1 MKATSQVAHLP
12 SEMANHLGLGAG
24 AFTTLGELGWQAG
37 QGLRTGA
44 NRFFYCMALGDESET
59 ELVEVD
65 PWLSSTPLRLP
76 GYLLAP
82 VIRKQQDLSG
92 ELVATETP
100 GRVLLLGGHAL
111 PEDIDSALRQG
122 VRTDVLPLSG
132 AAASLVRR
140 AALMSTGSVGS
151 ERSVPELSAVVTNI
165 RSADPARP
173 DRQPRYWYQL
183 PPLAPRHRPEVFMA
197 RINHLH
203 PLAVLNRGHIVDAN
217 FSTFWPVGATTLSNA
232 ALMALLNSSWASAM
246 LESTATVLGG
256 GGLKVEATHLRSLPI
271 PLLTSEECS
280 ALNRVG
286 TALARPGV
294 EVERVR
300 AAANELLGAA
310 LQRAG
315 AVDDAIE
322 ALRITARQK
331 LGMRNPRVSA

>member
-1 MKATSQVAHLP
+1 M
-12 SEMANHLGLGAG
+12 
-24 AFTTLGELGWQAG
+24 
-37 QGLRTGA
+37 
-44 NRFFYCMALGDESET
+44 
-59 ELVEVD
+59 
-65 PWLSSTPLRLP
+65 
-76 GYLLAP
+76 
-82 VIRKQQDLSG
+82 
-92 ELVATETP
+92 
-100 GRVLLLGGHAL
+100 
-111 PEDIDSALRQG
+111 
-122 VRTDVLPLSG
+122 
-132 AAASLVRR
+132 
-140 AALMSTGSVGS
+140 
-151 ERSVPELSAVVTNI
+151 
-165 RSADPARP
+165 
-173 DRQPRYWYQL
+173 
-183 PPLAPRHRPEVFMA
+183 
-197 RINHLH
+197 
-203 PLAVLNRGHIVDAN
+203 
-217 FSTFWPVGATTLSNA
+217 SNA

-256 GGLKVEATHLRSLPI
+256 GVLKVEATHLRSLPI